1 MKDFLNDLLDK
12 YVGMN
17 TETRERTILAF
28 LMALLDFLSAFHIIE
43 FTDAQIQ
50 AIYKLLLVIS
60 TAIVWAYCS
69 HYKNNDYT
77 EAALKGTG
85 ITRQIKKEQT
95 EGYIGERFYTNE
107 NGELLTSVADSF
119 EPEDEDE
126 DVMEVEMAVAE
137 AASQEEN
144 LEREEDE

>member
-17 TETRERTILAF
+17 AETRERTILAF

-50 AIYKLLLVIS
+50 AVFKLLLVIS

-119 EPEDEDE
+119 EVEEEDEDT
-126 DVMEVEMAVAE
+126 MEVEMAVAE
-137 AASQEEN
+137 ATYEEN

>member
-17 TETRERTILAF
+17 AETRERTILAF
-28 LMALLDFLSAFHIIE
+28 LTALLDFLSAFHIIE

-50 AIYKLLLVIS
+50 AVFKLLLVIS

-107 NGELLTSVADSF
+107 NGELLTSAADSF
-119 EPEDEDE
+119 EIEEEDENI
-126 DVMEVEMAVAE
+126 MEVEMAVAE
-137 AASQEEN
+137 AAYEEN